1 MIGCRPV
8 EVEPELEAA
17 VAMGTEPEVLVSRWG
32 LASHWLL
39 ALGAGLPIG
48 RWRDAIS
55 HSHFS
60 PSWGLCF
67 YWLSHVVVGLPI
79 G

>member
-17 VAMGTEPEVLVSRWG
+17 VAMGTEPEVLVSGWG

-39 ALGAGLPIG
+39 ALGTGLPIG
-48 RWRDAIS
+48 
-55 HSHFS
+55 
-60 PSWGLCF
+60 
-67 YWLSHVVVGLPI
+67 
-79 G
+79 